1 MLLFSANQGIGN
13 WIKTMRGKP
22 TPPDKIEEIK
32 ALSLIYHPHTIS
44 AKLAIPLRTV
54 YQVLSKHDNPAL
66 EARRAQKRLE
76 VVDKVWDKTEAD
88 ARELKAKMDM
98 ILEGINQGKV
108 DRARLTELSTA
119 YGTLFD
125 KTRLLTG
132 QSTENISIH
141 AKLDELGCR
150 LDTEKELIALLED
163 ELNRREEQGGLEVAE
178 GVGEE
183 DVRREGD
190 LGN

>member
-1 MLLFSANQGIGN
+1 L
-13 WIKTMRGKP
+13 
-22 TPPDKIEEIK
+22 EI
-32 ALSLIYHPHTIS
+32 
-44 AKLAIPLRTV
+44 
-54 YQVLSKHDNPAL
+54 
-66 EARRAQKRLE
+66 
-76 VVDKVWDKTEAD
+76 VDKVWDKTED
-88 ARELKAKMDM
+88 DVRELEAKMDM

-150 LDTEKELIALLED
+150 LNSEKELIALLED
-163 ELNRREEQGGLEVAE
+163 ELNRREEQGELEQAE

-183 DVRREGD
+183 DDRMEGN
-190 LGN
+190 GGK